1 METIIPFIAAFF
13 IGGAF
18 CAFFQMIQDHTH
30 SIPPR
35 SCWWASGRALAAAL
49 GIMAAL
55 GGFAG
60 AGTGILVI
68 GFGEAVY
75 MAIQQ
80 LLGGDWTGVL
90 TNFVVLTI
98 FCLMGVIAGAGHLA
112 RTKDKKDDSTVFHR
126 LGTGWNRRCHVSLR
140 GSRIRAGASFWRRVR
155 DVRIRVRELRQ
166 MPRGGAQV
174 RGGAKRHSGLLP
186 GMRASQPALR
196 DGLRE
201 LRSGSAELGGPAGS
215 RREALRRAGR
225 AVKPRPIGRTPGFL
239 AAC

>member
-30 SIPPR
+30 SIPPKILLVGIG
-35 SCWWASGRALAAAL
+35 AGALAAAL

-98 FCLMGVIAGAGHLA
+98 FCLMGVIAGTGHLA
-112 RTKDKKDDSTVFHR
+112 RTKDKKDD
-126 LGTGWNRRCHVSLR
+126 
-140 GSRIRAGASFWRRVR
+140 
-155 DVRIRVRELRQ
+155 
-166 MPRGGAQV
+166 
-174 RGGAKRHSGLLP
+174 
-186 GMRASQPALR
+186 
-196 DGLRE
+196 
-201 LRSGSAELGGPAGS
+201 
-215 RREALRRAGR
+215 
-225 AVKPRPIGRTPGFL
+225 
-239 AAC
+239 